1 MIRPFRPY
9 LFALACAALCLV
21 SNPAHAARSISSDPS
36 QPDSMRTRSSAPMR
50 VLPVWVGTETFFA
63 LERSRWD
70 GNEWRGGTMRF
81 GVSLSFPSVRVNERE
96 WAVFSFEDETLG
108 IPVLV
113 VTHYDSLFYPHY
125 GSAERRVSAT
135 LFAGRFGHDRLF
147 GREARPHSF
156 VGLGVGFG
164 GGSVSDLYGG
174 DPDHW
179 LAYEIVVR
187 AGAYAYPYRRA
198 RIGAVAQ
205 GVFGYRVINE
215 RRRDGHIQALLGLL
229 LEAPIEIPR
238 RFAGND

>member
-9 LFALACAALCLV
+9 VLALACTALCLV

-36 QPDSMRTRSSAPMR
+36 QPDSMRTRPSAPMR

-63 LERSRWD
+63 LERSLWD

-81 GVSLSFPSVRVNERE
+81 GVSLSFPSVRENERE

-108 IPVLV
+108 IPVFV
-113 VTHYDSLFYPHY
+113 FAYYDSLYNPHY
-125 GSAERRVSAT
+125 FRDERRVSAT
-135 LFAGRFGHDRLF
+135 LFTGRFGHDRLF

-164 GGSVSDLYGG
+164 GGSVSDLYG

-187 AGAYAYPYRRA
+187 RA
-198 RIGAVAQ
+198 PMPIPTATPGS
-205 GVFGYRVINE
+205 
-215 RRRDGHIQALLGLL
+215 GLWHK
-229 LEAPIEIPR
+229 A
-238 RFAGND
+238 FSATG

>member
-1 MIRPFRPY
+1 MSCPPR
-9 LFALACAALCLV
+9 LHVLALACAALFLL
-21 SNPAHAARSISSDPS
+21 SAPAHAARSISSDPS
-36 QPDSMRTRSSAPMR
+36 QPDSMTTRTRAPMR
-50 VLPVWVGTETFFA
+50 VLPVWVGTETMFA

-96 WAVFSFEDETLG
+96 WATFSFEDETLG
-108 IPVLV
+108 IPVFALAY
-113 VTHYDSLFYPHY
+113 YDSLYNPHY
-125 GSAERRVSAT
+125 DRFERRVSAA
-135 LFAGRFGHDRLF
+135 LFTGRFGHDRLF

-156 VGLGVGFG
+156 VGLGLGFG

-205 GVFGYRVINE
+205 GVIDYRIIDTW
-215 RRRDGHIQALLGLL
+215 RRGAHHQMQLGLV